1 MMIPEVNTEK
11 TLKRLVLLCIA
22 ITGSVSGLAI
32 AGWVLNFLIITRIS
46 YNYIPMAPSTAL
58 SFLILSVALFL
69 HTHKP
74 QSSYG
79 IMFAGTF
86 VFLVLLM
93 CSMIFIDFFV
103 YIAVD
108 PEQLLLQNPEK
119 FGTIPIGRMSP
130 ITAAN
135 FLMACS
141 SLLLLLISQGNKQ
154 RTKDVAA
161 SLGIAVCSVGLV
173 MVLGYLYGTPVLYGG
188 TIIPVALT
196 TAIAFVFL
204 GIGLVAVA
212 GQSSWPINQL
222 TGLSVQA
229 RLMRTFLPVTILI
242 VLVYGWL
249 HDIIFLRT
257 TNPALISSLFAILSF
272 IAVAVIVIKISRG
285 IGGEIDSAETKRRQ
299 AEEALRESEGK
310 YYRMSQE
317 FRALLDANPDI
328 LTLHDSDLRII
339 WANRGVVKEFGKDA
353 SELVGQ
359 YCHHLWHKSTKP
371 CNPCPVLRS
380 FETGSPES
388 DQAVTPDG
396 RIWDI
401 RAVPVKDA
409 DGKVIN
415 VIQVGRD
422 ITEHRK
428 LEDQLRQSQ
437 KMEVIG
443 QLAGGVAHDFNN
455 ILTAIIGY
463 GEILKNKISKDEP
476 LRFYVEQIFSSAKRA
491 ADLTRNL
498 LAFSRKQLIDL
509 RPLNINDVVKRVKNL
524 LARVI
529 GEDIE
534 LNLML
539 TDKDPIVKADSSQIE
554 QVLINV
560 AANARDAMLKGGILS
575 IHTEVIELDNEFKK
589 IHGYGKLGI
598 YSLIS
603 VTDTGVGMDKKT
615 REKIFEPFF
624 TTKGVGKGTGL
635 GLSMAYGIIKQHNGY
650 INCYSEP
657 DKGTTFN
664 IYLPIIESGA
674 EKND

>member
-79 IMFAGTF
+79 IMFAGIF

-359 YCHHLWHKSTKP
+359 YCYHLWHKSTKP

-380 FETGSPES
+380 FETGNPES